1 MLKHYGLI
9 VGLLCVYALM
19 FGGCKKSPVHPAS
32 TAGDSFETSTTAVIE
47 YETTDTVALDDST
60 TETTTTSSETMDSA
74 NATTDT
80 KVAKKVRKR
89 KPMETPLCVK
99 HGWLPLSPGLV
110 GDMLL
115 TAKNEIRLYRPVDPN
130 TSSGINYGEVWISLP
145 DNDITSIPMATRMY
159 RNELVAK
166 LPKEV
171 TPPVTVLFET
181 KRIPEGNETLEYT
194 LEQVEEK
201 RPAGNSREDLRAFA
215 LMEQMKTTFESLKES
230 VNANSWKKI
239 EPDVRLLND
248 QTKRFREFTRNMLN
262 PKQNEA
268 AILLYQ
274 NTNFVLDCVA
284 NNTHPDMKP
293 LVEKYAKYMEVLKSL
308 DEE

>member
-1 MLKHYGLI
+1 
-9 VGLLCVYALM
+9 
-19 FGGCKKSPVHPAS
+19 
-32 TAGDSFETSTTAVIE
+32 
-47 YETTDTVALDDST
+47 
-60 TETTTTSSETMDSA
+60 
-74 NATTDT
+74 
-80 KVAKKVRKR
+80 
-89 KPMETPLCVK
+89 
-99 HGWLPLSPGLV
+99 
-110 GDMLL
+110 
-115 TAKNEIRLYRPVDPN
+115 
-130 TSSGINYGEVWISLP
+130 
-145 DNDITSIPMATRMY
+145 
-159 RNELVAK
+159 LVAK